1 VTAPRGALAEIGE
14 KTLIGRYLRET
25 SQPVYSMLL
34 LIPLLVAYELI
45 AVLVNFDRTLQ
56 IRNAAD
62 IMVKNVLLQF
72 GIRSML
78 GFMLA
83 VVAIAVVCALVALRD
98 SEGSVRPRYLLG
110 MLAESGIYALLLGT
124 LSSRFTDII
133 LGARGMTAVPASQAS
148 GLLGQEWLSQWMIA
162 LGAGVYEEIVFR
174 VLLISVLLAGFDL
187 LAWLSRRVPVLR
199 PFAVLEG
206 NSGPLL
212 AAFLAALLFS
222 LFHYVG
228 AHADIFLWKTFV
240 YRFFAGL
247 ILAAIYVLRGLGV
260 AAWTHALYDVLVLLG
275 LS

>member
-1 VTAPRGALAEIGE
+1 MTAPRGALTEIGE
-14 KTLIGRYLRET
+14 RTLIGRYLRET

-45 AVLVNFDRTLQ
+45 AVVVNFDRTLQ

-62 IMVKNVLLQF
+62 IMIKNVLLQL

-98 SEGSVRPRYLLG
+98 SEGTVKPRYFLG
-110 MLAESGIYALLLGT
+110 MLGESGLYALLLGT

-133 LGARGMTAVPASQAS
+133 LGARSVIATPAIEAS
-148 GLLGQEWLSQWMIA
+148 GVFSQEGLSQWMIA

-174 VLLISVLLAGFDL
+174 VLLISMLLAAFDL
-187 LAWLSRRVPVLR
+187 LAYLAQRIPTLR
-199 PFAVLEG
+199 PLKALEG
-206 NSGPLL
+206 NAAPLL

-228 AHADIFLWKTFV
+228 SHADVFLWKTFV

-247 ILAAIYVLRGLGV
+247 ILAAIYVFRGLGI
-260 AAWTHALYDVLVLLG
+260 AAWTHALYDVLVLMG